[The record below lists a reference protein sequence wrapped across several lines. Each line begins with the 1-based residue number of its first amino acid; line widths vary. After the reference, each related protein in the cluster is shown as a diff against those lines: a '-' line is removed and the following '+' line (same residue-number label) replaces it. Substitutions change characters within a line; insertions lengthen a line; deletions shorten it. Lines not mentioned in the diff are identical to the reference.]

1 MEATYMDKFG
11 KAFKDFLTTTDDVD
25 DVTEEIEVQATS
37 DYEEANQKDV
47 LRTDA
52 KMIIFEPRSYEEA
65 TSIADYLKI
74 QKACVVN
81 IHKLQNE
88 YRQRLIDFLWGAVYA
103 IDGKIQ
109 QVGSDVFLCT
119 PKSVPVNGQIEAA
132 E

>member
-1 MEATYMDKFG
+1 MDKIG
-11 KAFKDFLTTTDDVD
+11 QAFKDFLTTTDDVD

-65 TSIADYLKI
+65 TGIADYLKI

-109 QVGSDVFLCT
+109 QVGTDVFLCT
-119 PKSVPVNGQIEAA
+119 PKSVPVNGQINAA
-132 E
+132 D

>member
-1 MEATYMDKFG
+1 MDKFG

-52 KMIIFEPRSYEEA
+52 KMIIFEPGSYEEA

-74 QKACVVN
+74 QKPCVVN

>member
-1 MEATYMDKFG
+1 MDKFG